1 MLLKVAKD
9 LSEGTIKRVH
19 KLRLIPCF
27 KDGKTLQ
34 IDLYL
39 LNDYN
44 QNPKKECVCH
54 ENVQN
59 NSQTDME
66 MTITK
71 YHQNPLKEELQGE
84 RTRSTR

>member
-44 QNPKKECVCH
+44 QNPKKEC
-54 ENVQN
+54 
-59 NSQTDME
+59 
-66 MTITK
+66 
-71 YHQNPLKEELQGE
+71 
-84 RTRSTR
+84 